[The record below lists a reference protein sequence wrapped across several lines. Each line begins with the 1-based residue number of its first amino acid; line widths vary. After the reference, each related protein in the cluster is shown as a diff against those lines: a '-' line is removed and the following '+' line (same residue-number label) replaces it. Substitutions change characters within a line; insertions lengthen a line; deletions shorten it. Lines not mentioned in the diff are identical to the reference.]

1 MRLSGLLA
9 TVAVV
14 AACSDATGPSGRTP
28 RITELPRALSSG
40 EQAVIGASN
49 AFGFNL
55 LRELDRTRAD
65 SNIFMSPL
73 SASMALGMTMNGAS
87 GQTFDEMRS
96 TLGFGAQP
104 SAEINAS
111 YRSLID
117 MLRALDQTVD
127 VRIANAIWYRT
138 GFPFEAIFLDES
150 KQFFDAKVAPLDFA
164 AAAAVPTINDW
175 VKASTNGKIDNI
187 VDGPIPAD
195 VVMYLINAIYFNGA
209 WTTRFDK
216 SLTKPGQFTTVDG
229 AAAPVAMMHRTDTVR
244 VGETVDMQ
252 VVELPYGGGAFAM
265 TILLPKPG
273 GSIAATV
280 ASLSSDAWQ
289 STAAAA
295 IPQKVDLY
303 MPKFSLRWD
312 ALLNDP
318 LQSLGMRLAF
328 QGDVADFTRMSRAAG
343 NELYISKVK
352 QKAFVDVHEEGT
364 EAAAAT
370 SVEISVTCTCG
381 PPVIRIDRPF
391 VFAIRER
398 LSGTILFLGKIVR
411 PPA

>member
-1 MRLSGLLA
+1 
-9 TVAVV
+9 
-14 AACSDATGPSGRTP
+14 
-28 RITELPRALSSG
+28 
-40 EQAVIGASN
+40 
-49 AFGFNL
+49 
-55 LRELDRTRAD
+55 
-65 SNIFMSPL
+65 
-73 SASMALGMTMNGAS
+73 
-87 GQTFDEMRS
+87 
-96 TLGFGAQP
+96 
-104 SAEINAS
+104 
-111 YRSLID
+111 
-117 MLRALDQTVD
+117 
-127 VRIANAIWYRT
+127 
-138 GFPFEAIFLDES
+138 
-150 KQFFDAKVAPLDFA
+150 
-164 AAAAVPTINDW
+164 
-175 VKASTNGKIDNI
+175 
-187 VDGPIPAD
+187 
-195 VVMYLINAIYFNGA
+195 MYLINAIYFNGA

-216 SLTKPGQFTTVDG
+216 SLTKPTQFTTVDG